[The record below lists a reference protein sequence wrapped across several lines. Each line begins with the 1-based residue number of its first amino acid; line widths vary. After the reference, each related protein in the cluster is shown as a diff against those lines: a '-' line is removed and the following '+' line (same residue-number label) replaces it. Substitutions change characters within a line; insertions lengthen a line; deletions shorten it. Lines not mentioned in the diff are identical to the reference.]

1 MPAGGDGGVLWVA
14 EEGSESRGWGKWV
27 GMKERVLNPGGIRD
41 E

>member
-1 MPAGGDGGVLWVA
+1 MPAGGDGGVLWV
-14 EEGSESRGWGKWV
+14 EEGSESRGLGKWV